1 MSVLKGQLILILG
14 PRTKRIEVVSSSR
27 GTEKDTGSSL
37 STPAPSLPAIGLRM
51 TTSNTFAS
59 NKKSLKIDPVTF
71 NKLTT
76 GCLVLA
82 YVLKVDTDRLIV
94 SLPGSAT
101 VIVLHHEIS
110 EVLHRMH
117 LNKV

>member
-1 MSVLKGQLILILG
+1 
-14 PRTKRIEVVSSSR
+14 
-27 GTEKDTGSSL
+27 
-37 STPAPSLPAIGLRM
+37 M
-51 TTSNTFAS
+51 TTTNTFAS

-71 NKLTT
+71 NKLTA

-101 VIVLHHEIS
+101 GVVLHHEIS
-110 EVLHRMH
+110 DVLHRMH
-117 LNKV
+117 TNKVLCYTILYYTAIDAVQFSACSKGYQWSYR

>member
-1 MSVLKGQLILILG
+1 MRLV
-14 PRTKRIEVVSSSR
+14 
-27 GTEKDTGSSL
+27 GSEMCIRDRVRKIQAQ
-37 STPAPSLPAIGLRM
+37 T
-51 TTSNTFAS
+51 TFAS

-101 VIVLHHEIS
+101 GVVLHHEIS
-110 EVLHRMH
+110 DVLHRMH